1 MCRVMALALKLFS
14 STRST
19 RPSPAMMYSVSA
31 VVSQY
36 LDISSHH
43 LPSVP
48 YRQVEYLSPSLI
60 LSGDPRVFAGITKR
74 TSLHPDLISTWFA
87 APRRFIAH
95 IPVGTTPAYGLF
107 WYVVCFGVD
116 LVILFYLIYLICLI
130 HGLTNASKCRSITTD
145 DLGFRRIDS
154 SRLPGIGGAKREM
167 PLAGAWP
174 CDSFDSWSSRGCDHS
189 HWQSGRQPHYEF
201 LFVNALIRELVR
213 HAASIVT

>member
-1 MCRVMALALKLFS
+1 MPGLGRDRFYAKVQVLDRTHGSRENLRLAWLVP
-14 STRST
+14 RS
-19 RPSPAMMYSVSA
+19 REILEDQISPI
-31 VVSQY
+31 
-36 LDISSHH
+36 D
-43 LPSVP
+43 
-48 YRQVEYLSPSLI
+48 LSPSLI